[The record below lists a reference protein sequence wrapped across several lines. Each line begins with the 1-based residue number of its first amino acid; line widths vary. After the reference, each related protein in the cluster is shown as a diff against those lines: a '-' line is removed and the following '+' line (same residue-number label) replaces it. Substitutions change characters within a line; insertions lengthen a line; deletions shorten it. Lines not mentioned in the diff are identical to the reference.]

1 MIQDKKVVYSAIQ
14 SSGSLTIG
22 NYFGALK
29 NWVAMQ
35 EEYECFYTVA
45 DLHAITVRQEP
56 RLFHERNLEVMAILL
71 ACGIDPQKSTLFFQS
86 HVPTHSQLT
95 WVLNCFTMFGEL
107 SRMTQFKDKSA
118 RHANNVNVGL
128 YDYPVLMASD
138 ILLYQADFV
147 PVGED
152 QKQHLELA
160 RDIAQRFNK
169 LFPDTF
175 TVPEP
180 YITKTGARIMSLADP
195 TKKMSKSDPNP
206 NGYILILDEEATI
219 LKKFKKAVT
228 DSESVVRYAPGKDG
242 VNNLMSIY
250 AVATGKSFAQ
260 IEAEFAGQGYGAF
273 KMAVGQAVAD
283 ALAPVRARYRAL
295 RDDQAYLEEIYTSG
309 ARRALAVSNQ
319 VMDDVYEKLGYVKR
333 GV

>member
-1 MIQDKKVVYSAIQ
+1 MSDKKIVYSAIQ

-29 NWVAMQ
+29 NWVEMQ
-35 EEYECFYTVA
+35 DHYECFYSVA
-45 DLHAITVRQEP
+45 DLHAITVKQDP
-56 RLFHERNLEVMAILL
+56 AAFHERNLEVMSILL
-71 ACGIDPQKSTLFFQS
+71 ACGIDPEKSTLFFQS

-95 WVLNCFTMFGEL
+95 WVLNCYTMFGEL

-138 ILLYQADFV
+138 ILLYKADFV

-152 QKQHLELA
+152 QKQHLELS
-160 RDIAQRFNK
+160 RDIAQRFNAQ
-169 LFPDTF
+169 FPDTF

-206 NGYILILDEEATI
+206 NGYIFILDDEKTI

-242 VNNLMSIY
+242 INNLMSIY
-250 AVATGKSFAQ
+250 SAATGKSFEQ
-260 IEAEFAGQGYGAF
+260 IEKEFDGKGYGAF
-273 KMAVGQAVAD
+273 KTAVGQAVVM
-283 ALAPVRARYRAL
+283 ALAPVRERYEAL
-295 RDDQAYLEEIYTSG
+295 RGDSALLEKIYTKG
-309 ARRALAVSNQ
+309 ALHALEVSNK
-319 VMDDVYEKLGYVKR
+319 VMDDVYEKLGYVKK
-333 GV
+333 GF